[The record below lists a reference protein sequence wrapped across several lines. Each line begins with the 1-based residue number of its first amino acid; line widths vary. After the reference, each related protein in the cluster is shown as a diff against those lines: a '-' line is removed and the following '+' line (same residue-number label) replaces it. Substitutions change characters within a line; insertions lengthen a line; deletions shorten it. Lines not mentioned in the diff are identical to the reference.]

1 MKYAV
6 GIDLEKI
13 KPYMAGYALDRFLLI
28 DADNKEEAVQEYLDD
43 ENIKGWIRE
52 GEKKLVAV
60 QKEFKKEN
68 VEVSPTYEFN
78 VYINKMRN
86 KYEEEN

>member
-28 DADNKEEAVQEYLDD
+28 EAGNKKEAIKKYLED

-52 GEKKLVAV
+52 DETRLVTV
-60 QKEFKKEN
+60 
-68 VEVSPTYEFN
+68 
-78 VYINKMRN
+78 
-86 KYEEEN
+86 